1 MGLILGLSPIRTI
14 AQPSAMSGGS
24 GQRPAPQQEGLKHD
38 THKKRL
44 IVLTDIGADPDDTQS
59 MCRLLLYS
67 NEIDIEGII
76 ASTSIWRPARTT
88 AARGFG

>member
-1 MGLILGLSPIRTI
+1 MGLTLGLSSIRAI
-14 AQPSAMSGGS
+14 AQPGAISGGS
-24 GQRPAPQQEGLKHD
+24 GQRPVPQHQDVESD

-67 NEIDIEGII
+67 SEIDIEGLI
-76 ASTSIWRPARTT
+76 AATSIWRPAPEPELIKT
-88 AARGFG
+88 